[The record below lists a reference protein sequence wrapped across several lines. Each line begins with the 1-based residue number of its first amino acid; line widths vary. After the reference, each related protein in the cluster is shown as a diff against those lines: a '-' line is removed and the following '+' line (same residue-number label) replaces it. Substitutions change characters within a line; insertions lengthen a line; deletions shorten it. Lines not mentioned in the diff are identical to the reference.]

1 MYKTKISTEINSND
15 WNSELKKSNYSTYL
29 QTVEYL
35 NVNSNE
41 NTFPIFISV
50 LDEKNALVGQ
60 LGLLIIKTSVQYGS
74 ALFQKL
80 SKTISGVSTRGIW
93 QYGPTIHTENKM
105 EKKEILRMI
114 LKANNEI
121 IKKYNLVFIEG
132 YSAPLDVSL
141 CDEEI
146 KEYEKYGYNTKK
158 FVAFLTDLKKPIEE
172 IWKNVQQYAK
182 KNVNRAAK
190 RGVTIKELKTF
201 EDSKQAISL
210 FQKWGKTKGL
220 IISDPEQQLKKFWDR
235 QNSGF
240 EKTFLA
246 FKEEQLVSSITISHF
261 NNIVVPIQ
269 VLNSYSS
276 IARNLGGPA
285 LTWYAIK
292 WSKEFKFGIYDITGG
307 PLLPEN
313 EQVNDKKRPF
323 SLIHYKKKWGGKQY
337 IHYHFIKINKKSSY
351 MIYKKL
357 FKILKWYH
365 NKNRSFDDI
374 NVD

>member
-35 NVNSNE
+35 NINSNE

-50 LDEKNALVGQ
+50 LDEKNAVVGQ

-80 SKTISGVSTRGIW
+80 SKTISRVSTRGIW

-337 IHYHFIKINKKSSY
+337 IHYHFIKINKKYSY

-365 NKNRSFDDI
+365 NKNRSFDDSLSP
-374 NVD
+374 

>member
-29 QTVEYL
+29 QTAEYL
-35 NVNSNE
+35 NINSNE

-50 LDEKNALVGQ
+50 LDEKNAVVGQ

-246 FKEEQLVSSITISHF
+246 FKEEQLISSITISHF

-292 WSKEFKFGIYDITGG
+292 WSKEFKFRIYDITGG

-313 EQVNDKKRPF
+313 EQDDKKRPF

-351 MIYKKL
+351 IIYKKL

-365 NKNRSFDDI
+365 NKNRSFDDV

>member
-313 EQVNDKKRPF
+313 EQVNDKKRPY

>member
-35 NVNSNE
+35 NINSNE

-50 LDEKNALVGQ
+50 LDEKNAVVGQ

-80 SKTISGVSTRGIW
+80 SKIISGVSTRGTW

-292 WSKEFKFGIYDITGG
+292 WSKEFKFAIYDITGG

-337 IHYHFIKINKKSSY
+337 IHYHFIKINKKYSY

-365 NKNRSFDDI
+365 NKNRSFDDV

>member
-29 QTVEYL
+29 QTAEYL
-35 NVNSNE
+35 NINSNE

-50 LDEKNALVGQ
+50 LDEKNAVVGQ

-313 EQVNDKKRPF
+313 EQDDKKRPF

-337 IHYHFIKINKKSSY
+337 INYNFIKINKKSSY

>member
-29 QTVEYL
+29 QTAEYL
-35 NVNSNE
+35 NINSNE

-50 LDEKNALVGQ
+50 LDEKNAVVGQ

-74 ALFQKL
+74 ALFQKI
-80 SKTISGVSTRGIW
+80 SKIISGVSTRGIW

-365 NKNRSFDDI
+365 NKNRSFDDV

>member
-1 MYKTKISTEINSND
+1 MYKIRICVEVNSND
-15 WNSELKKSNYSTYL
+15 WNSDLKKSNYSTYL
-29 QTVEYL
+29 QTTENL
-35 NVNSNE
+35 KISSNG
-41 NTFPIFISV
+41 NTFPIFISI
-50 LDEKNALVGQ
+50 LDEKDVVVGQ
-60 LGLLIIKTSVQYGS
+60 LGMLIIKTSVQYGS
-74 ALFQKL
+74 TLFQKL
-80 SKTISGVSTRGIW
+80 SKISSRISTRGVW
-93 QYGPTIHTENKM
+93 LYGPTIHTENKM

-158 FVAFLTDLKKPIEE
+158 YVAFLTDLKKPIEE

-292 WSKEFKFGIYDITGG
+292 WSKEFKFAIYDITGG

-337 IHYHFIKINKKSSY
+337 IHYHFIKINKKYSY

-357 FKILKWYH
+357 FKMLKWYH
-365 NKNRSFDDI
+365 NKNRSFD
-374 NVD
+374 VSA

>member
-29 QTVEYL
+29 QTAEYL
-35 NVNSNE
+35 NINSNE

-50 LDEKNALVGQ
+50 LDEKNAVVGQ

-292 WSKEFKFGIYDITGG
+292 WSKEFKFAIYDITGG

-365 NKNRSFDDI
+365 NKNRSFDDSLSP
-374 NVD
+374 

>member
-1 MYKTKISTEINSND
+1 M
-15 WNSELKKSNYSTYL
+15 
-29 QTVEYL
+29 
-35 NVNSNE
+35 
-41 NTFPIFISV
+41 
-50 LDEKNALVGQ
+50 
-60 LGLLIIKTSVQYGS
+60 
-74 ALFQKL
+74 
-80 SKTISGVSTRGIW
+80 
-93 QYGPTIHTENKM
+93 
-105 EKKEILRMI
+105 
-114 LKANNEI
+114 
-121 IKKYNLVFIEG
+121 
-132 YSAPLDVSL
+132 
-141 CDEEI
+141 
-146 KEYEKYGYNTKK
+146 
-158 FVAFLTDLKKPIEE
+158 
-172 IWKNVQQYAK
+172 
-182 KNVNRAAK
+182 
-190 RGVTIKELKTF
+190 TIKELKTF

-220 IISDPEQQLKKFWDR
+220 IISDPEQQLKKFWDL

-292 WSKEFKFGIYDITGG
+292 WSKEFKFAIYDITGG

-351 MIYKKL
+351 VIYKKL
-357 FKILKWYH
+357 FKMLQWYH
-365 NKNRSFDDI
+365 NRKGSSDDMSM
-374 NVD
+374 D

>member
-35 NVNSNE
+35 NINSNE
-41 NTFPIFISV
+41 NTFPIFISI
-50 LDEKNALVGQ
+50 LDEKDVVVGQ
-60 LGLLIIKTSVQYGS
+60 LGMLIIKTSVQYGS
-74 ALFQKL
+74 TLFQKL
-80 SKTISGVSTRGIW
+80 SKISSRISTRGVW
-93 QYGPTIHTENKM
+93 LYGPTIHTENKM

-158 FVAFLTDLKKPIEE
+158 YVAFLTDLKKPIEE

-292 WSKEFKFGIYDITGG
+292 WSKEFKFAIYDITGG

-337 IHYHFIKINKKSSY
+337 IHYHFIKINKKYSY

-365 NKNRSFDDI
+365 NKNRSFD
-374 NVD
+374 VSA

>member
-29 QTVEYL
+29 QTAEYL
-35 NVNSNE
+35 NINSNE

-50 LDEKNALVGQ
+50 LDEKNAVVGQ
-60 LGLLIIKTSVQYGS
+60 LGLLIIKTSVQYGG

-80 SKTISGVSTRGIW
+80 SKIISGVSTRGIW

-337 IHYHFIKINKKSSY
+337 INYNFIKINKKSSY

>member
-35 NVNSNE
+35 NINSNE
-41 NTFPIFISV
+41 NTFPIFISI
-50 LDEKNALVGQ
+50 LDEKDVVVGQ
-60 LGLLIIKTSVQYGS
+60 LGMLIIKTSVQYGG

-80 SKTISGVSTRGIW
+80 SKISSRISTRGVW
-93 QYGPTIHTENKM
+93 LYGPTIHTENKM

-190 RGVTIKELKTF
+190 RGVTKKELKTF

-292 WSKEFKFGIYDITGG
+292 WSKEFKFAIYDITGG

-337 IHYHFIKINKKSSY
+337 IHYHFIKINKKYSY

-365 NKNRSFDDI
+365 NKNRSFD
-374 NVD
+374 VSA

>member
-35 NVNSNE
+35 NINSNE

-50 LDEKNALVGQ
+50 LDEKNAVVGQ

-337 IHYHFIKINKKSSY
+337 IHYHFIKINKKYSY

-365 NKNRSFDDI
+365 NKNRSFDDV

>member
-29 QTVEYL
+29 QTAEYL
-35 NVNSNE
+35 NINSNE

-50 LDEKNALVGQ
+50 LDEKNAVVGQ

-313 EQVNDKKRPF
+313 EQDDKKRPF

-337 IHYHFIKINKKSSY
+337 IHYNFIKINKKSSY

-365 NKNRSFDDI
+365 NKNRSFDDV

>member
-29 QTVEYL
+29 QTAEYL
-35 NVNSNE
+35 NINSNE

-50 LDEKNALVGQ
+50 LDEKNAVVGQ

-246 FKEEQLVSSITISHF
+246 FKEEQLISSITISHF

-313 EQVNDKKRPF
+313 EQDDKKRPF

-351 MIYKKL
+351 IIYKKL

-365 NKNRSFDDI
+365 NKNRSFDDV

>member
-29 QTVEYL
+29 QTAEYL
-35 NVNSNE
+35 NINSNE

-50 LDEKNALVGQ
+50 LDEKNAVVGQ
-60 LGLLIIKTSVQYGS
+60 LGLLIIKTSAQYGS

-80 SKTISGVSTRGIW
+80 SKIISGVSTRGIW

-285 LTWYAIK
+285 LTWHAIK
-292 WSKEFKFGIYDITGG
+292 WSKEFKFAIYDGTGG

>member
-35 NVNSNE
+35 NINSNE

-50 LDEKNALVGQ
+50 LDEKNAVVGQ

-80 SKTISGVSTRGIW
+80 SKIISGVSTRGIW

-365 NKNRSFDDI
+365 NKNRSFDDV

>member
-29 QTVEYL
+29 QTAEYL
-35 NVNSNE
+35 NINSNE

-50 LDEKNALVGQ
+50 LDEKNAVIGQ

-313 EQVNDKKRPF
+313 EQVNDKKRPY

>member
-29 QTVEYL
+29 QTAEYL
-35 NVNSNE
+35 NINSNE

-50 LDEKNALVGQ
+50 LDEKNAVVGQ
-60 LGLLIIKTSVQYGS
+60 LGLLIIKTSVQYGG

-80 SKTISGVSTRGIW
+80 SKIISGVSTRGIW

-132 YSAPLDVSL
+132 YSAPLNVSL

-313 EQVNDKKRPF
+313 EQDDKKRPF

-337 IHYHFIKINKKSSY
+337 INYNFIKINKKSSY

>member
-35 NVNSNE
+35 NINSNE

-50 LDEKNALVGQ
+50 LDEKNAVVGQ

-80 SKTISGVSTRGIW
+80 SKIISGVSTRGIW

-132 YSAPLDVSL
+132 YSAPLNVSL

>member
-29 QTVEYL
+29 QTAEYL
-35 NVNSNE
+35 NINSNE

-50 LDEKNALVGQ
+50 LDEKNAVVGQ

-365 NKNRSFDDI
+365 NKNRSFDDV

>member
-35 NVNSNE
+35 NINSNE

-50 LDEKNALVGQ
+50 LDEKNAVVGQ

-313 EQVNDKKRPF
+313 EQDDKKRPF

-365 NKNRSFDDI
+365 NKNRSFDDV

>member
-1 MYKTKISTEINSND
+1 MYKTKISTETNSND

-35 NVNSNE
+35 NINSNE
-41 NTFPIFISV
+41 NAFPIFISV
-50 LDEKNALVGQ
+50 LDEKNAVVGQ

-80 SKTISGVSTRGIW
+80 SKIISGVSTRGIW

-351 MIYKKL
+351 VIYKKL

>member
-29 QTVEYL
+29 QTAEYL
-35 NVNSNE
+35 NINSNE

-50 LDEKNALVGQ
+50 LDEKNAVVGQ

-80 SKTISGVSTRGIW
+80 SKIISGVSTRGIW

-313 EQVNDKKRPF
+313 EQDDKKRPF

-337 IHYHFIKINKKSSY
+337 INYNFIKINKKSSY

>member
-1 MYKTKISTEINSND
+1 MYKIRICVEVNSND
-15 WNSELKKSNYSTYL
+15 WNSDLKKSNYSTYL
-29 QTVEYL
+29 QTTENL
-35 NVNSNE
+35 KISSNG
-41 NTFPIFISV
+41 NTFPIFISI
-50 LDEKNALVGQ
+50 LDEKDVVVGQ
-60 LGLLIIKTSVQYGS
+60 LGMLIIKTSVQYGG

-80 SKTISGVSTRGIW
+80 SKISSRISTRGVW
-93 QYGPTIHTENKM
+93 LYGPIIHTENKM
-105 EKKEILRMI
+105 ERIEILRMI

-121 IKKYNLVFIEG
+121 VDKYNLVFIEG

-141 CDEEI
+141 CDNEI
-146 KEYEKYGYNTKK
+146 KEYKKYGYHSRKYVT
-158 FVAFLTDLKKPIEE
+158 FITDLKNPIED
-172 IWKNVQQYAK
+172 IWENVQKYTK
-182 KNVNRAAK
+182 KNVNRSAK
-190 RGVTIKELKTF
+190 RGVSVKELKTF
-201 EDSKQAISL
+201 EESKQVISL
-210 FQKWGKTKGL
+210 FQKWGKVKG
-220 IISDPEQQLKKFWDR
+220 IVVSDPEQQLKKFWER

-337 IHYHFIKINKKSSY
+337 INYHFIKINKKSSY

-365 NKNRSFDDI
+365 NKNRSFDGV

>member
-1 MYKTKISTEINSND
+1 MCFAPNFLFKTK
-15 WNSELKKSNYSTYL
+15 
-29 QTVEYL
+29 Q
-35 NVNSNE
+35 
-41 NTFPIFISV
+41 
-50 LDEKNALVGQ
+50 
-60 LGLLIIKTSVQYGS
+60 
-74 ALFQKL
+74 
-80 SKTISGVSTRGIW
+80 
-93 QYGPTIHTENKM
+93 
-105 EKKEILRMI
+105 
-114 LKANNEI
+114 
-121 IKKYNLVFIEG
+121 KKYNLVFIEG

-269 VLNSYSS
+269 VLN
-276 IARNLGGPA
+276 
-285 LTWYAIK
+285 
-292 WSKEFKFGIYDITGG
+292 
-307 PLLPEN
+307 
-313 EQVNDKKRPF
+313 
-323 SLIHYKKKWGGKQY
+323 
-337 IHYHFIKINKKSSY
+337 
-351 MIYKKL
+351 
-357 FKILKWYH
+357 
-365 NKNRSFDDI
+365 
-374 NVD
+374 

>member
-29 QTVEYL
+29 QTAEYL
-35 NVNSNE
+35 NINSNE

-50 LDEKNALVGQ
+50 LDEKNAVVGQ
-60 LGLLIIKTSVQYGS
+60 LGLLIIKTSVQYGG

-80 SKTISGVSTRGIW
+80 SKIISGVSTRGIW

-313 EQVNDKKRPF
+313 EQDDKKRPF

-365 NKNRSFDDI
+365 NKNRSFDDV

>member
-29 QTVEYL
+29 QTAEYL
-35 NVNSNE
+35 NINSNE

-50 LDEKNALVGQ
+50 LDEKNAVVGQ

-313 EQVNDKKRPF
+313 EQDDKKRPF

-365 NKNRSFDDI
+365 NKNRSFDDV

>member
-35 NVNSNE
+35 NINSNE
-41 NTFPIFISV
+41 NTFPIFISI
-50 LDEKNALVGQ
+50 LDEKDVVVGQ
-60 LGLLIIKTSVQYGS
+60 LGMLIIKTSVQYGS
-74 ALFQKL
+74 TLFQKL
-80 SKTISGVSTRGIW
+80 SKISSRISTRGVW
-93 QYGPTIHTENKM
+93 LYGPTIHTENKM

-172 IWKNVQQYAK
+172 IWKNVQLYAK
-182 KNVNRAAK
+182 KNVNRAAR

-292 WSKEFKFGIYDITGG
+292 WSKEFKFAIYDGTGG

-365 NKNRSFDDI
+365 NKNRSFD
-374 NVD
+374 VSA